1 MEKDN
6 FRRLPVKGG
15 TYEQSQK
22 SKNDLQKQNAAL
34 QDSADVT
41 WMPTSKNA

>member
-1 MEKDN
+1 MNKKEIAE
-6 FRRLPVKGG
+6 
-15 TYEQSQK
+15 T
-22 SKNDLQKQNAAL
+22 KNDLQKQNAAL